1 MSGPTSPLAA
11 VPRSRPPEACRP
23 PTWRLWECEL
33 PSGGKA
39 TTESPLAD
47 FHAWA
52 AIARQRIA
60 SFGLD
65 RAAAF
70 GEGWVIGIGRPR
82 RRPAPARRITPMP
95 ALPPTREPTERPAEP
110 GELCTCGRP
119 ARVVYLTERFGEV
132 GHCGASGPAPVLP
145 CPFCGTVE
153 PHRETWGDS
162 ARCPAYRL
170 RPETKGG
177 APS

>member
-1 MSGPTSPLAA
+1 MSESTSTPLA
-11 VPRSRPPEACRP
+11 VRRERPLEACRP

-47 FHAWA
+47 FHAWRV
-52 AIARQRIA
+52 IAQERIA
-60 SFGLD
+60 STGVD
-65 RAAAF
+65 RAAVF
-70 GEGWVIGIGRPR
+70 GDGWVLGASRPR
-82 RRPAPARRITPMP
+82 RRPAPARRVTPTP
-95 ALPPTREPTERPAEP
+95 APAPTSDHTERPAQP

-119 ARVVYLTERFGEV
+119 ARVVYLTKRFGEV
-132 GHCGASGPAPVLP
+132 GHCGLSNPAPALP
-145 CPFCGTVE
+145 CPFCGATE
-153 PHRETWGDS
+153 PHREPWGDS
-162 ARCPAYRL
+162 ARCPDYRL